1 MLCFN
6 FSLNLLLVG
15 LDRNLKRMGFLLKL
29 ILLKFKESL
38 FFGSVE
44 ELLLNFF
51 YLILVF
57 VMASPDF
64 LNSLADLKFLT
75 IDAILVSLMIIS
87 LLSQL
92 FPSGLCLLSDDL
104 G

>member
-1 MLCFN
+1 MLRFN

-29 ILLKFKESL
+29 VLLKFKESL
-38 FFGSVE
+38 FFGCVE

-57 VMASPDF
+57 FMASPDF

>member
-1 MLCFN
+1 MLSFN

-29 ILLKFKESL
+29 VLLKFEESL

-57 VMASPDF
+57 FMASPDF